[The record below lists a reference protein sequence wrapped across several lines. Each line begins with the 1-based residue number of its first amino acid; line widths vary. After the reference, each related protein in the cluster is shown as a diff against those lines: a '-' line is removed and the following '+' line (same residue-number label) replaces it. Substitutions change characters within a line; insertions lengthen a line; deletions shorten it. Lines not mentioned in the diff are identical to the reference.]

1 MTYMFKLSRR
11 LAVVFLFA
19 AVALVLVAL
28 GFLLGSISDTSPYLT
43 SDRFAA
49 FLRSTVATKIVYL
62 IVVAIGCAAGR
73 VFPFQ
78 TEFQGSRE
86 FLEHMFP
93 GRTLVFYERADFFI
107 TCILG
112 SILGMIIVQPASIHT
127 ALATGLGW
135 PFIIRFLVEGM
146 KTSGR
151 PPEATAPPSLRSPSS
166 RTASPPPRPASAPPA
181 TRPRT

>member
-1 MTYMFKLSRR
+1 MTYTFKLSRR
-11 LAVVFLFA
+11 LAVVFLWG
-19 AVALVLVAL
+19 AVALGALVLVAV
-28 GFLLGSISDTSPYLT
+28 GFVIGSSLDTTPYLI

-78 TEFQGSRE
+78 REFQGSRE

-93 GRTLVFYERADFFI
+93 GRKLVFYERADFFV
-107 TCILG
+107 TCVMG
-112 SILGMIIVQPASIHT
+112 SILGMIIVQPTSIHT

-135 PFIIRFLVEGM
+135 PFIVRVLVEGM

-151 PPEATAPPSLRSPSS
+151 PPGT
-166 RTASPPPRPASAPPA
+166 RTPR
-181 TRPRT
+181 